1 VAFGARHPAGTSV
14 PRYFQQ
20 IGCALAVRT
29 IGPRA
34 RQLPMLV
41 TMLGATL
48 HHLLIMRENAPMDN
62 TPARPTRDETVE
74 YYHPYIDLV
83 PDGDICQIL
92 DQQRLETLS
101 FLKTIP
107 EAMAT
112 HRYAPEKWSV
122 GEVLGHLNDSERL
135 YTMRAFWFSRAME
148 SPLPS
153 FESDAAVKIAK
164 HADRAWSTLVH
175 EFASIRASTVDLFRN
190 LPPEAWSRRGV
201 ASDYPFS
208 VRALAYIA
216 AGHVIHHVRIL
227 KERYL

>member
-1 VAFGARHPAGTSV
+1 VPFGARHHAGTRV

-20 IGCALAVRT
+20 IGCAFAVRT

-34 RQLPMLV
+34 RQLPVLV
-41 TMLGATL
+41 TMFGTAL
-48 HHLLIMRENAPMDN
+48 HHVLIMRENSPMDN
-62 TPARPTRDETVE
+62 TLARPARDEAVE

-83 PDGDICQIL
+83 PDGDIRQIL
-92 DQQRLETLS
+92 DEQQQETLS
-101 FLKTIP
+101 FMETIP
-107 EAMAT
+107 QALAT

-122 GEVLGHLNDSERL
+122 SEVLGHLNDSERL

-153 FESDAAVKIAK
+153 FHSDAAVKIAK
-164 HADRAWSTLVH
+164 HADRTLRTLVH

-190 LPPEAWSRRGV
+190 LPPEAWARHGV

-227 KERYL
+227 KEHYL